1 MLTHLPIWLL
11 LKGKL
16 IFRHK
21 NFVCFNWYYYSPMQF
36 DTFHVFIVFSVS
48 ELIFQPFMYV
58 QWEITHPFTI
68 TKAWQKKR
76 KGRNLIIKKFE
87 VTVLSWFSF
96 FGFLRVILL
105 YVSLLPPILFSSF
118 YKFRLRYSLP
128 AALYFKA
135 RKKISIKLLIQ
146 QCCLFCIS
154 KNTLIVKRV
163 HDTLLKNTISYSYKP

>member
-11 LKGKL
+11 LKGNL

-48 ELIFQPFMYV
+48 ELIFQPFMYIHTV
-58 QWEITHPFTI
+58 RNNTPLHHNKSLTE
-68 TKAWQKKR
+68 R
-76 KGRNLIIKKFE
+76 KGKWRNLIIKMFE

-118 YKFRLRYSLP
+118 YKFRFRYSLP

-135 RKKISIKLLIQ
+135 RKKYQ
-146 QCCLFCIS
+146 
-154 KNTLIVKRV
+154 
-163 HDTLLKNTISYSYKP
+163 